1 MASDEHLDGVGDA
14 DFPQSLPESDRARWA
29 GMTMSQR
36 NRARQR
42 LDAIVAWREGRMALA
57 DALAASG
64 LSRTR
69 FYAVAAAFKDSGDLE
84 ALGAFAGAGAA
95 RQRLDPEA
103 VNALQAVVA
112 NVVAMNKGASINQL
126 VRAMVDAAGVRENLP
141 GSTRLRAIVEAEIRR
156 AEATGQAG
164 FALKLDFT
172 AINLPRAD
180 GRPHIMFALIDE
192 GTRLVLGA
200 STGGS
205 LDEWVGYGAAAR
217 NAVARLAGPLAPLRW
232 TDRLMRID
240 ATVGTD
246 RERAAELRERLMDGR
261 SHPAVNLAPGR
272 FGKYF
277 RKLVG
282 ERVGRVAITP
292 LRTEA
297 GMAVPDNKDMTPWT
311 DEAAAAA
318 VYQAV
323 EQHNASILGDLDLSS
338 GRLALPDD
346 LQRALDILRT

>member
-1 MASDEHLDGVGDA
+1 MASEDRLEGVVGT
-14 DFPQSLPESDRARWA
+14 DFPESLPESDRPRWA
-29 GMTMSQR
+29 GMTMTQR
-36 NRARQR
+36 IRARQR
-42 LDAIVAWREGRMALA
+42 LDAIVAWREGRMTLA

-69 FYAVAAAFKDSGDLE
+69 FYAVAAAFKDTGDLE
-84 ALGAFAGAGAA
+84 SLGAFAGAGAA

-126 VRAMVDAAGVRENLP
+126 VRAMVDASGVRENLP

-172 AINLPRAD
+172 AINLPRTD
-180 GRPHIMFALIDE
+180 GRPHIMFTFIDE

-200 STGGS
+200 ATGGS
-205 LDEWVGYGAAAR
+205 LDEWTGYRAAAQD
-217 NAVARLAGPLAPLRW
+217 AVSRLAGSLAPLRW

-240 ATVGTD
+240 ATVGRD
-246 RERAAELRERLMDGR
+246 RERAAALRERLMDGR
-261 SHPAVNLAPGR
+261 SHPPVNLAPGR
-272 FGKYF
+272 FGRYF

-282 ERVGRVAITP
+282 ERLGRVAITP

-297 GMAVPDNKDMTPWT
+297 GLAVPDNRDMTPWT
-311 DEAAAAA
+311 DEAAMAA
-318 VYQAV
+318 VEQAV
-323 EQHNASILGDLDLSS
+323 EQHNASILGELDLSS
-338 GRLALPDD
+338 GRRVVPDD
-346 LQRALDILRT
+346 LQRALDILRD